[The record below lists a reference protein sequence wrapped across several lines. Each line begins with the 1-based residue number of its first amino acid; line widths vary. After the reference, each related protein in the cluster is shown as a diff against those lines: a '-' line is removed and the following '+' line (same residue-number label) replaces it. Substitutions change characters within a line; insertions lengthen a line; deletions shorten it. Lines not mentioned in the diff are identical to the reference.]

1 LLKNCVNMKP
11 ANTMKKTKK
20 LIVEDEA
27 IVALALQS
35 NLEKRGYAVIATID
49 TGEKAIHK
57 ASSENPDLILMDIR
71 LKGTLDG
78 IEAAAR
84 IHAVLDIPV
93 IFLTAYAD
101 EEKMERAKLTLPFGY
116 LLKPVQ
122 DRDLKSTKQLLNTR
136 EYHE

>member
-1 LLKNCVNMKP
+1 
-11 ANTMKKTKK
+11 MKKNKI

-35 NLEKRGYAVIATID
+35 NLGKRGYAVIATVD

-57 ASSENPDLILMDIR
+57 ASAENPDLILMDIR
-71 LKGTLDG
+71 LKGPLDG

-84 IHAVLDIPV
+84 IHAVLDIPI

-122 DRDLKSTKQLLNTR
+122 DRDLKSTKQLLNAR